1 MIEPNPKINS
11 KSQKKLG
18 RSLFSLGDE
27 KFAIAVILST
37 TAGLFLSLALVI
49 KYVPKQPAN
58 ANNITSKTT
67 PITLDDIDKIIHHNL
82 NANSSKSHRLSN
94 NNLSHQTDIK
104 KQAAIVQEIPS
115 TPRSKGGIELL
126 SAAPS
131 PARSE
136 DIPPTPRKKGDIEL
150 SSAATSKEIPP
161 TLLKKGGFESTSA
174 ATSAAPITQNQPL
187 LPILKTAVRF
197 TGKHWLQEIATVHK
211 NKPENQPENQP
222 ENKQENK
229 PNESPQPA
237 EQLSTPRPA
246 SQILELTSKDAI
258 ILSLQNNRDIKNAYL
273 QRIIQRQDLAIA
285 EDKFTPNFT
294 PSVQLVYNRNQL
306 GAIAANQ
313 GNLNLGANLV
323 VKISTGAEISAT
335 WAADRQAQNTLGSS
349 TITDENRLG
358 QNISLN
364 FTQPLLR
371 GFGSDV
377 NRASIEIARLNEAAN
392 ILSLKN
398 TLISNITTT
407 LRAYRNLLRSQEALK
422 IQEIALKSAETQ
434 LEYIDALIEAG
445 RRARIDRI
453 QAETNLANRQVSL
466 LAASN
471 RLEEARLD
479 LISILD
485 IDKNIQVVAI
495 EQPATD
501 DLELISWSPESAQ
514 KISLE
519 NNIDYLQALI
529 SIELAKIDLLL
540 AEDSQKWDLGLNA
553 SYTNNL
559 SNTAE
564 NNNDLR
570 AGISLSRTFGDR
582 DLESQV
588 ERSQIQLKI
597 VQNNLEEQR
606 ENLEISVINRLR
618 DVEFS
623 LKQVEQAQR
632 ARELSEQ
639 QLDNE
644 REKLRLGV
652 EGSRLIDVLNF
663 EQELVDAKNEELNAT
678 IDYLN
683 ALANLYAT
691 LGITLDRWDITIE
704 PEN

>member
-1 MIEPNPKINS
+1 
-11 KSQKKLG
+11 
-18 RSLFSLGDE
+18 
-27 KFAIAVILST
+27 
-37 TAGLFLSLALVI
+37 
-49 KYVPKQPAN
+49 
-58 ANNITSKTT
+58 
-67 PITLDDIDKIIHHNL
+67 
-82 NANSSKSHRLSN
+82 
-94 NNLSHQTDIK
+94 
-104 KQAAIVQEIPS
+104 
-115 TPRSKGGIELL
+115 
-126 SAAPS
+126 
-131 PARSE
+131 
-136 DIPPTPRKKGDIEL
+136 
-150 SSAATSKEIPP
+150 
-161 TLLKKGGFESTSA
+161 
-174 ATSAAPITQNQPL
+174 
-187 LPILKTAVRF
+187 
-197 TGKHWLQEIATVHK
+197 
-211 NKPENQPENQP
+211 
-222 ENKQENK
+222 
-229 PNESPQPA
+229 
-237 EQLSTPRPA
+237 
-246 SQILELTSKDAI
+246 
-258 ILSLQNNRDIKNAYL
+258 LQNNRDIKNAYL
-273 QRIIQRQDLAIA
+273 QRIIERQDLAIA

-294 PSVQLVYNRNQL
+294 PSVELVYNRNQL

-323 VKISTGAEISAT
+323 VKIPTGAEISAR

-358 QNISLN
+358 QNISVN

-398 TLISNITTT
+398 TLINNINST
-407 LRAYRNLLRSQEALK
+407 LRAYRDLLRSQEALK

-434 LEYIDALIEAG
+434 LESIDALIEAG

-471 RLEEARLD
+471 SLEEARLN

-519 NNIDYLQALI
+519 NNSEYLQALI
-529 SIELAKIDLLL
+529 KIERAKIDLLL

-582 DLESQV
+582 NLESQV
-588 ERSQIQLKI
+588 ERSQIQLEI
-597 VQNNLEEQR
+597 EQNNLEEQR
-606 ENLEISVINRLR
+606 ENLEISVINSLR
-618 DVEFS
+618 DVEFR

-632 ARELSEQ
+632 ARELSQQ
-639 QLDNE
+639 QLENE

-652 EGSRLIDVLNF
+652 GNTRLIDVLTF
-663 EQELVDAKNEELNAT
+663 EEDLVNAKNLELNAT

-683 ALANLYAT
+683 ALTDLYAT
-691 LGITLDRWDITIE
+691 LGITLDQWDITIE
-704 PEN
+704 PEK